1 MEEKMRQQQTIVQAQ
16 EAEAKL
22 NASKHGGI
30 GLGGSKHGMNSSK
43 HGGSRHGLGGNKHG
57 RGGGLM
63 SHLGGGLKNQQ
74 QQQQVAAVPVPE
86 DKEKVEAPSTP
97 TALAAAPNQ
106 NNDMEILKKM
116 NSRVKALSQ
125 SRVQLAAHVKAAERD
140 KNRLMH
146 LVKNEILDEGV
157 IMEASDRG
165 YNLGGGGVQEQARR
179 CEGN

>member
-43 HGGSRHGLGGNKHG
+43 HGGSRHGLGGSKHG

-63 SHLGGGLKNQQ
+63 SRLGGGLKNQQ
-74 QQQQVAAVPVPE
+74 QQQQVTAAPVPE
-86 DKEKVEAPSTP
+86 DKEKLEAPSTP

-106 NNDMEILKKM
+106 NNDDISTLTPASKP
-116 NSRVKALSQ
+116 SSAFVVSALATTDLHQPCPNDSSQ
-125 SRVQLAAHVKAAERD
+125 Q
-140 KNRLMH
+140 
-146 LVKNEILDEGV
+146 
-157 IMEASDRG
+157 
-165 YNLGGGGVQEQARR
+165 QQQ
-179 CEGN
+179 